1 MAKFRRRRLFKK
13 GPLPLRHVLFIT
25 FVFFLFSTILGL
37 WLINKSI
44 KPTLMSYAESETRKI
59 ATLVI
64 SKAVHRIMSEE
75 NSELFKNIPNT
86 DGSRNIQLDTE
97 KISRL
102 QTEIENLV
110 LQNIKA
116 AEQGNIAV
124 LESLEEL
131 DIEFDKSSTEEGI
144 SFSIPLGQATKNA
157 LLGSLGPK
165 IPIRFTAIGDAQSD
179 VKTKVTEYG
188 INNAHIEVYIA
199 LEVQIEIII
208 PFATEIT
215 TVKRNIPI
223 GMGIFPGDVPQF
235 YNNSGSGMTPA
246 ITLPND

>member
-1 MAKFRRRRLFKK
+1 MAKFRRRRLLKK
-13 GPLPLRHVLFIT
+13 GPLPLRYVFLLTLVF
-25 FVFFLFSTILGL
+25 FVFSTAIGL
-37 WLINKSI
+37 WMINKSI
-44 KPTLMSYAESETRKI
+44 KPTLVSYAESETRKI

-64 SKAVHRIMSEE
+64 GKAINNRLANEE
-75 NSELFKNIPNT
+75 IEIFKTIPNT
-86 DGSRNIQLDTE
+86 NGSRNIQFDTE

-110 LQNIKA
+110 LQNIKEV
-116 AEQGNIAV
+116 EQGNLAV
-124 LESLEEL
+124 LESFAELEV
-131 DIEFDKSSTEEGI
+131 DFDESNSSEGI
-144 SFSIPLGQATKNA
+144 SFSIPLGQATNNA
-157 LLGSLGPK
+157 IIGSLGPK
-165 IPIRFTAIGDAQSD
+165 IPIHFTAIGDATSD

-208 PFATEIT
+208 PFATEVT

-235 YNNSGSGMTPA
+235 YNNGGAGIPPV
-246 ITLPND
+246 INVPNN